1 MTPLEYRPLYS
12 SAPEKLHC
20 FEKIC
25 MMCEVGSDLS
35 SPMVS
40 IRQVDRLDYIHSVVL
55 LCAGYDIGGTGTT
68 ERAIQ
73 R

>member
-1 MTPLEYRPLYS
+1 
-12 SAPEKLHC
+12 
-20 FEKIC
+20 